1 MSNEIK
7 AVSFRLSEEDVQRF
21 REFAEE
27 QGMNQAE
34 MFQALMNNFE
44 MAKAKGI
51 ITDRA
56 KEIETFQAT
65 INNLVNMF
73 INSLAVNQTSEE
85 RIRETLSLELHTK
98 DGMILDLQ
106 SRNTTLDSLLDECK
120 QSVARYSTQVK
131 DLTVKVNEYKSD
143 LAQKNSTIFDY
154 QRQITT
160 LNGVI
165 EEYKGYK
172 EEAASSKAK
181 YDELILKFSDVSHA
195 NADLKS
201 KLVDM
206 ERMRDFYKEQAETTK
221 AELKEAHTEAKEM
234 AAANKKEIAAIN
246 DNHVAELEKVKNE
259 ITERLNVN
267 MQNEIQIKASKYE
280 LEIEKLNNQI
290 KMLQTEINNSKK
302 TPPANKTPSK
312 NSKAKTTIK

>member
-120 QSVARYSTQVK
+120 QSVARYSAQVK
-131 DLTVKVNEYKSD
+131 DLTTKVNEYKSD

-312 NSKAKTTIK
+312 NSKTKTTTK